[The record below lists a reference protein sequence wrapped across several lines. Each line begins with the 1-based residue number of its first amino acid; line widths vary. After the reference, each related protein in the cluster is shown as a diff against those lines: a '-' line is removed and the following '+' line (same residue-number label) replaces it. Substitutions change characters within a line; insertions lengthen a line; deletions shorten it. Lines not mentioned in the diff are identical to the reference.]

1 MKQSVDSPRFS
12 WWDSQLTAQCTPAS
26 DSHGK
31 RATPVVETV
40 EGLWHSNRLTDREF
54 PWKLWLSIFKAE
66 VSWGYKCHRF
76 LDNLEWYSLLD
87 EMLDCWQ
94 HRQGVLDQL
103 YTGSALATP
112 PLVILPCFLSNNL
125 CCVQVADSKCK
136 KSWTTVAASVYW
148 RPPSRMLTKWRISTN
163 QGLATR
169 TAIVRPEY
177 RRI

>member
-31 RATPVVETV
+31 RATPVVETI
-40 EGLWHSNRLTDREF
+40 EGLWHSNRLTDRRF

-103 YTGSALATP
+103 PVALLQLHPWSFCRAFWAITCVASKSLIRSARSRGQQWQPRYIDDP
-112 PLVILPCFLSNNL
+112 PLGC
-125 CCVQVADSKCK
+125 
-136 KSWTTVAASVYW
+136 
-148 RPPSRMLTKWRISTN
+148 
-163 QGLATR
+163 
-169 TAIVRPEY
+169 
-177 RRI
+177 